1 MARGD
6 DMRLL
11 QDGVVAALAA
21 IGLTAG
27 VFFLGFA
34 HLPPRPRGAHPA
46 PGGLRDGRARNKR
59 GKHAGAPAAEAASA
73 IGLTAVIFL
82 LVSAIVPPRR
92 RGTIPATAVI
102 ETCGEAKTL
111 EYTVRAL
118 LRSRYEEG
126 GFSRVVIVDCGLAD
140 EPRRVAELLC
150 RSEYEVYLCQREE
163 LTDFFT

>member
-1 MARGD
+1 
-6 DMRLL
+6 MRLL

-21 IGLTAG
+21 IGLTP
-27 VFFLGFA
+27 VSV
-34 HLPPRPRGAHPA
+34 LPDTALVPA
-46 PGGLRDGRARNKR
+46 
-59 GKHAGAPAAEAASA
+59 
-73 IGLTAVIFL
+73 
-82 LVSAIVPPRR
+82 RR
-92 RGTIPATAVI
+92 RCPSPATAVI

>member
-1 MARGD
+1 
-6 DMRLL
+6 MRLL

-21 IGLTAG
+21 IGLTA
-27 VFFLGFA
+27 
-34 HLPPRPRGAHPA
+34 
-46 PGGLRDGRARNKR
+46 
-59 GKHAGAPAAEAASA
+59 
-73 IGLTAVIFL
+73 
-82 LVSAIVPPRR
+82 
-92 RGTIPATAVI
+92 
-102 ETCGEAKTL
+102 AKTL

>member
-1 MARGD
+1 
-6 DMRLL
+6 MRLL

-21 IGLTAG
+21 IGLTA
-27 VFFLGFA
+27 
-34 HLPPRPRGAHPA
+34 
-46 PGGLRDGRARNKR
+46 
-59 GKHAGAPAAEAASA
+59 
-73 IGLTAVIFL
+73 VIFL
-82 LVSAIVPPRR
+82 LVSAIVHPRR

-102 ETCGEAKTL
+102 EACGEAKTL
-111 EYTVRAL
+111 EYTV
-118 LRSRYEEG
+118 RYEEG

>member
-1 MARGD
+1 
-6 DMRLL
+6 MRLL

-21 IGLTAG
+21 IGLTA
-27 VFFLGFA
+27 
-34 HLPPRPRGAHPA
+34 
-46 PGGLRDGRARNKR
+46 
-59 GKHAGAPAAEAASA
+59 
-73 IGLTAVIFL
+73 VIFL
-82 LVSAIVPPRR
+82 LVSAIVHPRR

-140 EPRRVAELLC
+140 GPRRVAELLC

>member
-1 MARGD
+1 
-6 DMRLL
+6 MRLL

-21 IGLTAG
+21 IGLTA
-27 VFFLGFA
+27 
-34 HLPPRPRGAHPA
+34 
-46 PGGLRDGRARNKR
+46 
-59 GKHAGAPAAEAASA
+59 
-73 IGLTAVIFL
+73 VIFL
-82 LVSAIVPPRR
+82 LVSAIVHPRR
-92 RGTIPATAVI
+92 RGTTAVI

>member
-1 MARGD
+1 
-6 DMRLL
+6 MRLL

-21 IGLTAG
+21 IGLTA
-27 VFFLGFA
+27 
-34 HLPPRPRGAHPA
+34 
-46 PGGLRDGRARNKR
+46 
-59 GKHAGAPAAEAASA
+59 
-73 IGLTAVIFL
+73 VIFL
-82 LVSAIVPPRR
+82 LVSAIVHPRR
-92 RGTIPATAVI
+92 RGTIPATA
-102 ETCGEAKTL
+102 AKTL

>member
-1 MARGD
+1 
-6 DMRLL
+6 MRLL

-21 IGLTAG
+21 IGLTA
-27 VFFLGFA
+27 
-34 HLPPRPRGAHPA
+34 
-46 PGGLRDGRARNKR
+46 
-59 GKHAGAPAAEAASA
+59 
-73 IGLTAVIFL
+73 VIFL
-82 LVSAIVPPRR
+82 LVSAIVHPRR

-102 ETCGEAKTL
+102 EACGEAKTL

-163 LTDFFT
+163 Q

>member
-1 MARGD
+1 
-6 DMRLL
+6 MRLL

-21 IGLTAG
+21 IGLTA
-27 VFFLGFA
+27 
-34 HLPPRPRGAHPA
+34 
-46 PGGLRDGRARNKR
+46 
-59 GKHAGAPAAEAASA
+59 
-73 IGLTAVIFL
+73 VIFL
-82 LVSAIVPPRR
+82 LVSAIVHPRR

-126 GFSRVVIVDCGLAD
+126 GFSRCGLAD

>member
-1 MARGD
+1 
-6 DMRLL
+6 MRLL

-21 IGLTAG
+21 IGLTA
-27 VFFLGFA
+27 V
-34 HLPPRPRGAHPA
+34 
-46 PGGLRDGRARNKR
+46 
-59 GKHAGAPAAEAASA
+59 
-73 IGLTAVIFL
+73 
-82 LVSAIVPPRR
+82 
-92 RGTIPATAVI
+92 IPATAVI

>member
-1 MARGD
+1 
-6 DMRLL
+6 MRLL

-21 IGLTAG
+21 IGLTA
-27 VFFLGFA
+27 
-34 HLPPRPRGAHPA
+34 
-46 PGGLRDGRARNKR
+46 
-59 GKHAGAPAAEAASA
+59 
-73 IGLTAVIFL
+73 VIFL
-82 LVSAIVPPRR
+82 LVSAIVHPRR

-102 ETCGEAKTL
+102 EACGEAKTL

-126 GFSRVVIVDCGLAD
+126 GFSRD

>member
-1 MARGD
+1 
-6 DMRLL
+6 MRLL

-21 IGLTAG
+21 IGLTA
-27 VFFLGFA
+27 
-34 HLPPRPRGAHPA
+34 
-46 PGGLRDGRARNKR
+46 
-59 GKHAGAPAAEAASA
+59 
-73 IGLTAVIFL
+73 VIFL
-82 LVSAIVPPRR
+82 LVSAIVHPRR

-102 ETCGEAKTL
+102 EACGEAKTL

-150 RSEYEVYLCQREE
+150 RSEYEVYLPKGR
-163 LTDFFT
+163 TDRFFHLGDSYGRRNDHHGHGPVRRFPE